1 MRMIAAVGLLM
12 GMVGALPGCD
22 RTASAPALPPTP
34 KPSSE
39 LVDELARDPERLKEL
54 RRLCVEERDQVEEEL
69 CAASALAARKVFMGE
84 SKPRFMP
91 IPMFPRNPPP

>member
-1 MRMIAAVGLLM
+1 MMATVGCLLVMVAAVS
-12 GMVGALPGCD
+12 GCD
-22 RTASAPALPPTP
+22 RTASAPAIAPTP

-39 LVDELARDPERLKEL
+39 LVDDLARDPGRLKEL

-84 SKPRFMP
+84 PRPRFMP
-91 IPMFPRNPPP
+91 IPVFPRNPPP

>member
-1 MRMIAAVGLLM
+1 MRMISTVGFLL
-12 GMVGALPGCD
+12 GIVSALAGCD
-22 RTASAPALPPTP
+22 REAPAPAIPSTP

-84 SKPRFMP
+84 SKPRYMP

>member
-1 MRMIAAVGLLM
+1 MRIIPIVGLLLGVM
-12 GMVGALPGCD
+12 SGCD
-22 RTASAPALPPTP
+22 QTVLAPAIPPTS

-39 LVDELARDPERLKEL
+39 LVDELASDPDRLKEL

-84 SKPRFMP
+84 SKARYMP